1 MTNHRILQL
10 LAACLTTL
18 ALSGTAKAEDLVIP
32 GSGNPEY
39 VLGQLAAAFNA
50 QQTRHRVTV
59 PPSSG
64 TAGALRDVESGA
76 TALGRVGR
84 ALKDEERARGLVYLP
99 LGRDPVT
106 FVTGAAGTVRNITSA
121 QAEGVFRGTVTD
133 WSALGGKPGPI
144 RAIGRETT
152 DAARQAIGR
161 HIKSFDSLVFG
172 DEVKLVH
179 LDPQAIEL
187 LDRYATSLGFLNRSG
202 LAAAKTRL
210 VMLALDGVEPTPQNL
225 EAGKYPLW
233 LEFGLVHKSGSLGG
247 AAQAFVEFVRGPAGQ
262 QLLRTHGILPAPT
275 GR

>member
-1 MTNHRILQL
+1 MILHHML
-10 LAACLTTL
+10 VRLAACLVAL
-18 ALSGTAKAEDLVIP
+18 ALAGTARADELVIP

-50 QQTRHRVTV
+50 HQTRHRVSV

-76 TALGRVGR
+76 AVLGRVGR
-84 ALKDEERARGLVYLP
+84 VLKDEERARGLVYLP

-106 FVTGAAGTVRNITSA
+106 FVTGAAGSVRSITPE
-121 QAEGVFRGTVTD
+121 QAEGVYRGTVTD

-144 RAIGRETT
+144 RAIGREAT
-152 DAARQAIGR
+152 DASYQAVSR
-161 HIKSFDSLVFG
+161 HIKGFNGITFG
-172 DEVKLVH
+172 DSVKLVH
-179 LDPQAIEL
+179 RDPQAIEL
-187 LDRYATSLGFLNRSG
+187 LDRYSGSLGFMNRSA

-210 VMLALDGVEPTPQNL
+210 VLLALDGAEPTAQNL

-233 LEFGLVHKSGSLGG
+233 IEFGLVHKTGALTG

-262 QLLRTHGILPAPT
+262 QLLRTHGILPAPAP
-275 GR
+275 R